1 MKKILLASVGIIIS
15 TGTTYAAC
23 IPTPS
28 CSSLGYESSSS
39 CEGGIKCPFGNA
51 WNCTLANKII
61 QLENKVTT
69 IINNQGEDNDS
80 SGNLPS
86 SGVRCS
92 ACSAGNFVC
101 GNSCVPKSIA
111 VGDNGYI
118 RSDCS
123 KYVVSKTNNT
133 CTAYK
138 LPPYPQTTITY
149 QAFGQ
154 GRIASEAQRYIN
166 IMQQAGVPMSSIQVA
181 TPLISYIL
189 VSGTDYEVKTVQVA
203 QGRIVEASY
212 RIPKSGVNL
221 TPSSTSIE
229 YNGRSLLFAKIEPE
243 TFN

>member
-1 MKKILLASVGIIIS
+1 MRKILLASAGVMVMSAGMA
-15 TGTTYAAC
+15 YAAC

-51 WNCTLANKII
+51 WNCTLANKVI

-69 IINNQGEDNDS
+69 IINNQGGDNDS

-86 SGVRCS
+86 SGVSCS

-101 GNSCVPKSIA
+101 SNGCFPRSVVVGGDGNV
-111 VGDNGYI
+111 
-118 RSDCS
+118 RSDCI

-138 LPPYPQTTITY
+138 LPPYPQTRVAYESNEWKDTY
-149 QAFGQ
+149 YMIQP
-154 GRIASEAQRYIN
+154 YIN
-166 IMQQAGVPMSSIQVA
+166 ILKQAVPMSAINVPDPFIRSLYDAGTYYAVETFQV
-181 TPLISYIL
+181 T
-189 VSGTDYEVKTVQVA
+189 
-203 QGRIVEASY
+203 QGRIVEGSY
-212 RIPKSGVNL
+212 RIPKSDVNL

-229 YNGRSLLFAKIEPE
+229 YNGRSLLFAKVETE